1 MFDKY
6 EYSVKTSSL
15 FTSKQFHLL
24 ASIELIFTFLTLFK
38 FVHFFLKNHYTPSSR
53 SKNFLCLKLFYADE
67 VGAKMHSYALF

>member
-38 FVHFFLKNHYTPSSR
+38 FVHFFFEKPLHSLIAVKKLFMFKT
-53 SKNFLCLKLFYADE
+53 FLC
-67 VGAKMHSYALF
+67 